1 MQHGKMRK
9 MFALGVIKEVS
20 TAFLAVMRNLKIV
33 VSDCRNSCGTCP
45 ALDGERMNVLTYEGA
60 ERMNVL
66 TYEGAERMNVPMKG
80 RKG

>member
-1 MQHGKMRK
+1 MKSANATIQHGKMRK

-33 VSDCRNSCGTCP
+33 VSDCSNSCGACP
-45 ALDGERMNVLTYEGA
+45 ALDG